1 MPFRA
6 PRLSALFVALSLA
19 LPGSAFAAIKCW
31 TNKDG
36 VRECGNVV
44 PPEYAQQETRTVNPR
59 GITVEV
65 RERAKTAEELE
76 QERAAKEEEERSVAE
91 EQKRRQE
98 QAAYD
103 RMLLST
109 FTTEQELLASRDRA
123 TGAIDATI
131 EITNATITSLNRK
144 MDELKRR
151 AAGLE
156 RAGNPIPADLKD
168 DMASLEKQID
178 DKKDYIDSKKQEK
191 EQLLQKYE
199 NDARRFR
206 ELKEMRPR

>member
-1 MPFRA
+1 MSFHA

-76 QERAAKEEEERSVAE
+76 QERAAKEEEERRVAE

-178 DKKDYIDSKKQEK
+178 DKKDYIESKKQEK
-191 EQLLQKYE
+191 EQLLLKYE

-206 ELKEMRPR
+206 ELKETRPR